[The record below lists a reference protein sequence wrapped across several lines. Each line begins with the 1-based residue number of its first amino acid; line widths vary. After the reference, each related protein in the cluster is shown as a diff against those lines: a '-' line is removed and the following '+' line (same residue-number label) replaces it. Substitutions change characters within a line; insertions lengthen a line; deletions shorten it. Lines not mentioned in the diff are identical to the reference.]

1 MIIKKYL
8 LLFLLIA
15 ISSLSFAQERFVRE
29 LTYETKSDIP
39 TEEVREKAVN
49 EIKRILMEELG
60 SYVVNQATYEVH
72 EDNEAIDE
80 DYRSKTQN
88 FSLSLMKTRI
98 LEEKR
103 RNKSFYIKVAI
114 DIDDTKLNKDLQE
127 AGFSAN
133 DNVLAK
139 VFEMLQANNAPSVS
153 TQIIATVNGLLN
165 GLSVMES
172 KESGNRIFNVS
183 KNGQYQILD
192 GENTLS
198 GKYQIIYSGGSYVVF
213 YLNVGYLDGMYEHF
227 DSDNVLI
234 ETGTYSQSKRQ
245 GIWESYSNQQG
256 DSYLYQTTEFDNGM
270 KNGKMSILNRDK
282 TPELIRYYED
292 DIPVAEE
299 MYDSHGSEVYK
310 GPLDKY
316 GKKEG
321 KWVYFKNDKILSFA
335 HFKNGL
341 KHGES
346 VSYYNNGQISA
357 EGKYVNDNNVGL
369 FKSYYINGQLE
380 EQKEYDA
387 DGNRTGD
394 TYQYYPNGKYQATY
408 IYNQKEGSKRISK
421 FYENGN
427 IQCEENYLIV
437 GSNRIKQGKHLAY
450 FEDGTLEKEE
460 NYENN
465 LLSGDYNLFFE
476 DGSVRMQMHY
486 EIIDGKSVKDKALI
500 EYNRSK
506 QLWKSENYNKGVF
519 DGIQTYYSQGNKSEE
534 DEYNNGVKLTEK
546 HFYSGGQLKEHK
558 VYPPGGKPS
567 IEKTYYENGHL
578 KSEEFHLAPERE
590 GATYSKNT
598 GEHKYYSSAGII
610 LRSYN
615 YKDNKKD
622 GLAIS
627 YDSAGKPKC
636 IEVYVNGQREG
647 YYATFYQGE
656 LREFGTYK
664 ADDRSGAWY
673 KFSMGDNVEEKT
685 YIDGRSVETKTY
697 VDAQLKNKLLK
708 SIGK

>member
-1 MIIKKYL
+1 MIIKKYF

-49 EIKRILMEELG
+49 EIKRILMDELG
-60 SYVVNQATYEVH
+60 SYVVKQATYEVH

-80 DYRSKTQN
+80 DYKSKTQN

-98 LEEKR
+98 LEER
-103 RNKSFYIKVAI
+103 RRKKSFYIKVAI
-114 DIDDTKLNKDLQE
+114 DIDDAKLNKNLQE
-127 AGFSAN
+127 AGFPTN
-133 DNVLAK
+133 ENVLAK
-139 VFEMLQANNAPSVS
+139 VFEMLQANNVSSVS
-153 TQIIATVNGLLN
+153 TQIIATVNDLLN

-172 KESGNRIFNVS
+172 EESGKRIFNVS
-183 KNGQYQILD
+183 KNGQYQILN
-192 GENTLS
+192 GENILS
-198 GKYQIIYSGGSYVVF
+198 GKYRIIYSTGSYAVF
-213 YLNVGYLDGMYEHF
+213 NLKDGYLDGLYEYF
-227 DSDNVLI
+227 DSENVLV
-234 ETGTYSQSKRQ
+234 ETGPYSQSKRQ
-245 GIWESYSNQQG
+245 GIWKSYRNQQG
-256 DSYLYQTTEFDNGM
+256 DSYLYQTTEFENGM
-270 KNGKMSILNRDK
+270 KNGKMSVFNRDK

-299 MYDSHGSEVYK
+299 LYDSHGSQVYK
-310 GPLDKY
+310 GPLNKY

-321 KWVYFKNDKILSFA
+321 KWVYFKNDKLLSFS

-341 KHGES
+341 KHGEA
-346 VSYYNNGQISA
+346 VSYYNNGQIST
-357 EGKYVNDNNVGL
+357 EGMYENGNKVGL

-380 EQKEYDA
+380 EQTEYDA

-394 TYQYYPNGKYQATY
+394 TYQYYPNGKYKATY
-408 IYNQKEGSKRISK
+408 IYNKNKSSKRITQ

-427 IQCEENYLIV
+427 VHYEKNFLIV
-437 GSNRIKQGKHLAY
+437 DSKSIRHGKHLTY

-465 LLSGDYNLFFE
+465 LLSGDYKRFFE
-476 DGSVRMQMHY
+476 DGSVRQQMHY
-486 EIIDGKSVKDKALI
+486 VIIDGKSVKDKALV
-500 EYNRSK
+500 EYNRYK

-519 DGIQTYYSQGNKSEE
+519 DGIQTYYSQGKKSKEL
-534 DEYNNGVKLTEK
+534 EYNNGVKLTEK
-546 HFYSGGQLKEHK
+546 HFYSSGKLKEYK
-558 VYPPGGKPS
+558 VFPAGGKPS
-567 IEKTYYENGHL
+567 IEKTYYDNGQL
-578 KSEEFHLAPERE
+578 KSEESHLAPERE
-590 GATYSKNT
+590 GAAYSKRT

-622 GLAIS
+622 GLCIS

-647 YYATFYQGE
+647 YYATFYQGQ
-656 LREFGTYK
+656 LREFGTFK
-664 ADDRSGAWY
+664 AGDRSGTWY
-673 KFSMGDNVEEKT
+673 KFSKGYEVEEKT
-685 YIDGRSVETKTY
+685 YVDGRCVETKTY
-697 VDAQLKNKLLK
+697 VDAQLRNKLSK
-708 SIGK
+708 SIDK